1 MTQLNV
7 LERGFKTS
15 NTLPCSAEAGDDTLA
30 VEQSV
35 KLALRIWEAGIL
47 HHHTV
52 YPRSQADS
60 MSRRN
65 VDCSRTRK
73 IPHEVFT
80 RTSSIF
86 LLDVTVHFRIFE

>member
-15 NTLPCSAEAGDDTLA
+15 NTLPCNAEAGDDTLA

-35 KLALRIWEAGIL
+35 KLALRICCIITLYIL
-47 HHHTV
+47 V
-52 YPRSQADS
+52 PRP
-60 MSRRN
+60 
-65 VDCSRTRK
+65 
-73 IPHEVFT
+73 IPSHGETAWCRLFAHAQIPYEVFM

-86 LLDVTVHFRIFE
+86 LLHVTVHFRIFE